1 MDLGKEEF
9 LNSVKAIETLK
20 KMGGEWQVSSSPFG
34 CKLGYSKVYL
44 RRKRNK
50 PSSLHVYPMKKRINS
65 KVKLEYCS
73 EKWKCNDVNLGFFM
87 FFCCL

>member
-9 LNSVKAIETLK
+9 LNSVKAIETLRK
-20 KMGGEWQVSSSPFG
+20 LGGEWQVSSSPFG

-50 PSSLHVYPMKKRINS
+50 PSSLRVHIHTV
-65 KVKLEYCS
+65 
-73 EKWKCNDVNLGFFM
+73 
-87 FFCCL
+87 CLSDEEADRLKSQIRTILRKMEM